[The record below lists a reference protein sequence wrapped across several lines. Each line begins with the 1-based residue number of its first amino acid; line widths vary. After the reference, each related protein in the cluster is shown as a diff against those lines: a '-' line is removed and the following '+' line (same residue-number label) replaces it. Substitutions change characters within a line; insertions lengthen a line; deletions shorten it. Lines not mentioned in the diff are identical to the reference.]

1 LVFKEDNVTESD
13 SESGVGKELYDYQK
27 KALHRI
33 FDRLASR
40 KDPFNLL
47 FQLPTGGGKTVIFSE
62 IARRYVQ
69 KTGKKVMILTHRIEL
84 SAQTSRM
91 LDIFT
96 VKNKVITSEVKDL
109 DDQDNFDCFVAM
121 VETLNNR
128 LNDEAFEIKDIGLVI
143 IDEAH
148 YNSFGKLLK
157 FFDEST
163 ILGVTATP
171 LSSNVTLPMNE
182 NYDELI
188 VGESIQSLVDMNYL
202 AKAKTYA
209 YDLNLTSL
217 NIGINGDYTV
227 RSSDELYT
235 DHTMQSRLL
244 GAYQDHCE
252 GKKTLIFNN
261 GINTS
266 LYVYDTFQK
275 AGYDIRHLDNKNTAS
290 ERKDILKWFKET
302 PNAILT
308 SVGILT
314 TGFDEPTVESIIL
327 NRATRS
333 LTLYFQMIGR
343 GSRIL
348 GNKREFAVIDLGNN
362 VARFGLWEAFVNWEH
377 VFKNPEMHL
386 NAIRSDEEIQREFKY
401 KMPPELRERFKNS
414 EIIDFNIAEEYDRL
428 VKMGERPKVVIDQSV
443 NQHVKMCVENAE
455 DLWDAKEL
463 AGLLEDEIEYRARK
477 YSHCLAKTTK
487 NYVSW
492 LQDEYKRKLNVR
504 LIQEYQLVN

>member
-1 LVFKEDNVTESD
+1 MEDD
-13 SESGVGKELYDYQK
+13 SEIGVGKELYEYQK
-27 KALHRI
+27 RALHRI
-33 FDRLASR
+33 FDRLYDR
-40 KDPFNLL
+40 KEPFNLL

-62 IARRYVQ
+62 IARKYIAD
-69 KTGKKVMILTHRIEL
+69 TGKKVMILTHRIEL
-84 SAQTSRM
+84 LGQTSRM
-91 LDIFT
+91 LETFT
-96 VKNKVITSEVKDL
+96 VRNKVITSEVKDL
-109 DDQDNFDCFVAM
+109 EDQDEYQCFVAM

-128 LNDEAFEIKDIGLVI
+128 LNDDAFELQDVGLVI

-157 FFDEST
+157 FFDGST

-188 VGESIQSLVDMNYL
+188 VGESIQSLIDMKYL
-202 AKAKTYA
+202 AKAKTFS
-209 YDLNLTSL
+209 YDLNLSSL

-227 RSSDELYT
+227 RSSEELYS
-235 DHTMQSRLL
+235 DYTMQSQLL
-244 GAYQDHCE
+244 RAYQDNCR

-261 GINTS
+261 GIKTS
-266 LYVYDTFQK
+266 QQVCVTFEQ
-275 AGYDIRHLDNKNTAS
+275 AGLPIKHLDNKNTPA
-290 ERKDILKWFKET
+290 ERREILKWFKHT

-314 TGFDEPTVESIIL
+314 TGFDEPTVEAIIL

-348 GNKREFAVIDLGNN
+348 SNKEEFTVIDLGNN
-362 VARFGLWEAFVNWEH
+362 VARFGLWEAYINWDH
-377 VFKNPEMHL
+377 IFRHPEMHL
-386 NAIRSDEEIQREFKY
+386 NSIRSDEEIQREFKY
-401 KMPPELRERFKNS
+401 KMPQEIRDRFKKS
-414 EIIDFNIAEEYDRL
+414 ADIDFDIVEAYELSIR
-428 VKMGERPKVVIDQSV
+428 MAERPKVVIEQSV
-443 NQHVKMCVENAE
+443 DQHVRICIENAE

-463 AGLLEDEIEYRARK
+463 AALLKEEIEYRVRK
-477 YSHCLAKTTK
+477 YSHCLAKTTPS
-487 NYVSW
+487 YVKW
-492 LQDEYKRKLNVR
+492 LQEEYKRKVYVR